1 MLLKFP
7 TGVSTF
13 GKNKDN
19 LFAQLCI
26 YVSTVF
32 FVIGFSRLRP
42 FLIST
47 FNFQIKESSV
57 RLVGLKITILQAPK
71 LSKTPHS
78 LYELEER
85 NSCPGPCRIS
95 KVYL

>member
-1 MLLKFP
+1 MTMLYASKVSNWSLVSKFD
-7 TGVSTF
+7 
-13 GKNKDN
+13 KNKDN

-47 FNFQIKESSV
+47 YNFQIKESSV

-71 LSKTPHS
+71 LSNAS
-78 LYELEER
+78 LTLR
-85 NSCPGPCRIS
+85 T
-95 KVYL
+95 